1 MQYEQ
6 AVRTVTNPEMIAG
19 FFLVVIALLVLFL
32 LVGQGIKMWKD
43 LFSKPKQEE
52 DDQYTEHC
60 RSSEKRFKTIEQANK
75 ENSAYIEDLREGQ
88 KVLCVACMA
97 MLNHD
102 LHNGNSDEMQKALGQ
117 LNGYLIN
124 RP

>member
-19 FFLVVIALLVLFL
+19 FFLVVIAGLVLFL
-32 LVGQGIKMWKD
+32 LIGQGIKMWKD
-43 LFSKPKQEE
+43 LFSKPKQDE
-52 DDQYTEHC
+52 DGQYEEHC
-60 RSSEKRFKTIEQANK
+60 RSSEKRFKRIEDTNA
-75 ENSAYIEDLREGQ
+75 ENSAYIDDLREGQ

-102 LHNGNSDEMQKALGQ
+102 LHNGNSDEMKKALGH
-117 LNGYLIN
+117 LNSYLIN
-124 RP
+124 RT